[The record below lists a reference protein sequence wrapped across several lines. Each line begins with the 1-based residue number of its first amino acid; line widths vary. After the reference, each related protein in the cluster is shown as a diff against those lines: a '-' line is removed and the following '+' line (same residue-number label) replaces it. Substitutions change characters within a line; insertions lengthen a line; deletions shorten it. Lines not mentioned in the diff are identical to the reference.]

1 MTTLSELLPAH
12 HVDLA
17 LSATTKTAAVDDIL
31 ARLEGHACVKNFPGL
46 KAAIEARDASVIFED
61 GLGLLI
67 AHGRTEAVSRIVLAA
82 GRFNPPLQLPGEAG
96 PVHLVFVAG
105 IPAAFSTEYLRVV
118 GAIVRCCKDPESLPA
133 LLSAPSAAAFVQ
145 LLTEGESRL

>member
-1 MTTLSELLPAH
+1 MSTLSELLPVH
-12 HVDLA
+12 QVDIA
-17 LSATTKTAAVDDIL
+17 LHAVSKADAVDQIL
-31 ARLEGHACVKNFPGL
+31 ARLAGNSCVKDFASL
-46 KAAIEARDASVIFED
+46 KTAIEARDASVIFED

-82 GRFNPPLQLPGEAG
+82 GRCSPPLQLPGVEG

-118 GAIVRCCKDPESLPA
+118 GAIVRCCKDPEGLPA
-133 LLSAPSAAAFVQ
+133 LLDAPSASDFVRC
-145 LLTEGESRL
+145 LGEGESRL

>member
-1 MTTLSELLPAH
+1 MSTLSELLPVH
-12 HVDLA
+12 QVDIA
-17 LSATTKTAAVDDIL
+17 LHATTKAIAVDQVL
-31 ARLEGHACVKNFPGL
+31 ARLKGNSNVKDFNAL
-46 KAAIEARDASVIFED
+46 KAAIETRDAAVIFED

-82 GRFNPPLQLPGEAG
+82 GRCSPPLQLPNAEG

-133 LLSAPSAAAFVQ
+133 LLSAHSASDFVQ
-145 LLTEGESRL
+145 LLGEGESRL

>member
-1 MTTLSELLPAH
+1 MSTLSELLPVH
-12 HVDLA
+12 QVDIA
-17 LSATTKTAAVDDIL
+17 LSATTKAAAVDQVL
-31 ARLEGHACVKNFPGL
+31 TKLKGNSSVKDFSAL
-46 KAAIEARDASVIFED
+46 KAAIEIRNASVIFED

-82 GRFNPPLQLPGEAG
+82 GRCSPPLQLPEAEG

-118 GAIVRCCKDPESLPA
+118 GAIVRCCKDPEGLPA
-133 LLSAPSAAAFVQ
+133 LLATDSASEFVQ
-145 LLTEGESRL
+145 LLGEGESRL